1 MKKCP
6 YCAEEIQDDAVKCR
20 YCGELFGAHPDL
32 SDKSM
37 QSGDT
42 LQFGSARVIMLIASS
57 LVLVSFFL
65 PWVNLVI
72 VSGTGWEIIRIL
84 SQMRPAGELIFI
96 NPILCFEI
104 IVAAICLVGALIS
117 PVKNSGYITG
127 IIILAPHIWL
137 FSLLNTHSGIIN
149 PANMLDIG
157 FWMASAGG
165 ALMIISG
172 VANALSE
179 KAAYVPES
187 RLQAFHSR

>member
-1 MKKCP
+1 MKRCP
-6 YCAEEIQDDAVKCR
+6 YCAEEIQDEAIKCR
-20 YCGELFGAHPDL
+20 HCGEFSGVRPDL
-32 SDKSM
+32 TGKSIQASDT
-37 QSGDT
+37 Q
-42 LQFGSARVIMLIASS
+42 QFGSARVIMLIASS
-57 LVLVSFFL
+57 LVLFSFFL

-84 SQMRPAGELIFI
+84 GQMRVTGEVAFVGV
-96 NPILCFEI
+96 ILVFEI

-127 IIILAPHIWL
+127 IIILAPHVWL
-137 FSLLNTHSGIIN
+137 FNMLNTHSGIIN

-172 VANALSE
+172 VVNALSE
-179 KAAYVPES
+179 KSAYVPES
-187 RLQAFHSR
+187 RLQAFQGR